1 MTWRK
6 QLRFWRS
13 IVSEDVDDEL
23 HFHFEMRVRD
33 LIAAGWTEAAAREE
47 AMQRFGEFTAVRD
60 ACIAIDTRR
69 RERVERREVMGH
81 MKQDLRFAFR
91 TLRKSPGFTLLA
103 VLCIGLGVGVTS
115 TILSAVNAILIR
127 PLPYQNPEEL
137 VAVYSWA
144 TATGERRVNI
154 SHPDYLS
161 WRDDNRTFAQLGMW
175 TWDVMAF
182 SGDGEPERLDGA
194 MVTSNLFPLLGVQPL
209 LGRGFSPEEEQPN
222 GPRVVVLSHALWQRR
237 YGGQRDLVGRTIT
250 VNGFPTQVIGVM
262 PPGFAFPDRGQAWR
276 PLVVEGNGLSRA
288 NRFYAGALGRLK
300 PGVTIQQAQQD
311 LDVISARL
319 EKAYAKDNEGW
330 RAETIPLHEDLV
342 GEMRRPLLIF
352 LGAVGCVLL
361 IVCANVANLMLT
373 RGAGR
378 QREIAVRAAIGADRG
393 RLVRQLIT
401 ESLVLAALGG
411 VVGLGI
417 AAAGIKLYGLAV
429 PSGLPWYISLRL
441 DGTTLLATLGLSA
454 LTGVLFGVVPAFR
467 STAVNLTGALRDG
480 SAGAGEGRGKH
491 RLRST
496 LVVAEVTLSVVLMIG
511 AGLLLRSYAALQATT
526 LGFDRAQVLSFR
538 LSLPQLKYDSPDKRR
553 NFYAS
558 LFDRIKAVPGV
569 ETAGSGQGIPFSG
582 WNVQAY
588 LSMDGQPP
596 RPRGQE
602 LDAHY
607 QRITPDFFPALG
619 IPILKGRG
627 MSAADRDTANP
638 VAVINETLAR
648 QAFPGEDPI
657 GKRIKRGAATDP
669 EPWFTVIGVARDFR
683 HYRLPRPMG
692 PAMYLAFN
700 EVPGYTQTV
709 VVRTAASVSDP
720 MSLAPRMLGILKELD
735 AEIPAYEMQTLA
747 QAMDRSL
754 WRQRLQGQVIGLFA
768 ALGMILAAIGIYG
781 VISYGVAQRTRE
793 VGVRMAL
800 GASRSEVVGLVL
812 RQGMLLVGI
821 GLVLGLIA
829 GFGVSRALTNL
840 LYGIGPTDLV
850 SFVGVPLVLG
860 VVALLASW
868 LPARRASRVDPLIAM
883 RSD

>member
-1 MTWRK
+1 VTWRK

-13 IVSEDVDDEL
+13 NVSEDVDDEIR
-23 HFHFEMRVRD
+23 FHFEMRVRD
-33 LIAAGWTEAAAREE
+33 LLAAGRTEAAAREE
-47 AMQRFGEFTAVRD
+47 ATQRFGEFTAVRD

-69 RERVERREVMGH
+69 RERVERREVLGN

-144 TATGERRVNI
+144 PATDEHGVNI

-175 TWDVMAF
+175 TWDVLAF
-182 SGDGEPERLDGA
+182 SGEGEPERLDGA
-194 MVTSNLFPLLGVQPL
+194 TVTANLFPLLGVHPE
-209 LGRGFSPEEEQPN
+209 LGRGFTPEDQQPN
-222 GPRVVVLSHALWQRR
+222 GAPVILLSHALWQRR
-237 YGGQRDLVGRTIT
+237 YGGQRDVVGSTIT
-250 VNGFPTQVIGVM
+250 VDGFPTQVIGVM
-262 PPGFAFPDRGQAWR
+262 PAGFAFPDRGNAWT
-276 PLVVEGNGLSRA
+276 PLVVEEMGRSRA

-300 PGVTIQQAQQD
+300 PGVTIEQAQQD

-319 EKAYAKDNEGW
+319 EKEHENDNAGW
-330 RAETIPLHEDLV
+330 RAEAIPLREDLV

-393 RLVRQLIT
+393 RLVRQLLT

-480 SAGAGEGRGKH
+480 TAGAGEGRGKH

-496 LVVAEVTLSVVLMIG
+496 LVVAEVALSVVLMIG
-511 AGLLLRSYAALQATT
+511 AGLLLRSYAALQGTT

-553 NFYAS
+553 NFYNT
-558 LFDRIKAVPGV
+558 LLERIRTIPGV
-569 ETAGSGQGIPFSG
+569 ETAGAGQGTPFSG
-582 WNVQAY
+582 RNAKTY
-588 LSMDGQPP
+588 LSVEGQPP

-602 LDAHY
+602 LDTHY

-619 IPILKGRG
+619 VLILKGRG

-648 QAFPGEDPI
+648 QAFSGQDPI
-657 GKRIKRGAATDP
+657 GKRIKSGQPTDSR
-669 EPWFTVIGVARDFR
+669 PWFTVIGVARDFR
-683 HYRLPRPMG
+683 HYQLPEAMG
-692 PAMYLAFN
+692 PAMYLSFN
-700 EVPGYTQTV
+700 EAPGYTLSV
-709 VVRTAASVSDP
+709 VVRTAESVGDP
-720 MSLAPRMLGILKELD
+720 MSLAPRVLGMLKELD
-735 AEIPAYEMQTLA
+735 SEIPAYEVQTL
-747 QAMDRSL
+747 
-754 WRQRLQGQVIGLFA
+754 
-768 ALGMILAAIGIYG
+768 
-781 VISYGVAQRTRE
+781 E
-793 VGVRMAL
+793 
-800 GASRSEVVGLVL
+800 
-812 RQGMLLVGI
+812 
-821 GLVLGLIA
+821 
-829 GFGVSRALTNL
+829 
-840 LYGIGPTDLV
+840 
-850 SFVGVPLVLG
+850 
-860 VVALLASW
+860 
-868 LPARRASRVDPLIAM
+868 
-883 RSD
+883 